1 MLNLSNIL
9 NKHLKKEYLFLA
21 IIIYSGTLLMPNTCT
36 ADSARAILGPMSV
49 LGNLSVPE
57 QQILFNRFRE
67 QLNQRYHLVSHK
79 VLELI
84 TERGIKSIDIEDCTS
99 SKCVREVLSFTK
111 NLHHQFKT
119 DELFLFQLVR
129 NETETQMSLK
139 LSSLS
144 IPEITEKIVTRTC
157 HKCDTETLIRHVDKL
172 VQKMLENLPLEK
184 VALPKKDIVPT
195 EKEVPLPEKD
205 IAPTEKEVALPEKDI
220 APTEIEVA
228 LPEKDIAPTEKEVTS
243 PKKDIAPTEKE
254 VASPKK
260 FSSPEPVELL
270 DLAEKKIPEPPA
282 PDHYIVARE
291 SYNQRIGQL
300 LLDVTY
306 ALQIFRSGMFV
317 QLEVS
322 IDESGTVADI
332 IIKTTSGSQ
341 DFDETAIMALE
352 DIQFD
357 PLPEAMLK
365 YGNYVVNLQIQNSR

>member
-1 MLNLSNIL
+1 MKGVQLMLNLSNIL

-21 IIIYSGTLLMPNTCT
+21 IIIYSGTLLMPKTCT
-36 ADSARAILGPMSV
+36 ADSARAIISPMSV

-84 TERGIKSIDIEDCTS
+84 AERGIKSIDIEDCTS

-184 VALPKKDIVPT
+184 VALPEKDIV
-195 EKEVPLPEKD
+195 
-205 IAPTEKEVALPEKDI
+205 PTEKEVALPEKVI
-220 APTEIEVA
+220 V
-228 LPEKDIAPTEKEVTS
+228 PTEKEIAS

-254 VASPKK
+254 VASPEK

-270 DLAEKKIPEPPA
+270 DLAEKQIPEPPA
-282 PDHYIVARE
+282 PDPYIVARE
-291 SYNQRIGQL
+291 SYNQHIGQL

-365 YGNYVVNLQIQNSR
+365 YGNYVVILQIQNSR

>member
-1 MLNLSNIL
+1 
-9 NKHLKKEYLFLA
+9 
-21 IIIYSGTLLMPNTCT
+21 MPKTCT
-36 ADSARAILGPMSV
+36 ADSARAIIGPMSV

-84 TERGIKSIDIEDCTS
+84 AERGIKSIDIEDCTS

-184 VALPKKDIVPT
+184 IALPEKDIVPT
-195 EKEVPLPEKD
+195 EKEV
-205 IAPTEKEVALPEKDI
+205 A
-220 APTEIEVA
+220 
-228 LPEKDIAPTEKEVTS
+228 S

-254 VASPKK
+254 VASPEK

-270 DLAEKKIPEPPA
+270 DLAEKQIPEPPA
-282 PDHYIVARE
+282 PAPYIVARE

-365 YGNYVVNLQIQNSR
+365 YGNYVVILQIQNSR

>member
-1 MLNLSNIL
+1 MKGVQLMLNLSNIL

-21 IIIYSGTLLMPNTCT
+21 IIIYSGTLLMPKTCT
-36 ADSARAILGPMSV
+36 ADSARAIIGPMSV

-84 TERGIKSIDIEDCTS
+84 AERGIKSIDIEDCTS

-184 VALPKKDIVPT
+184 VALPEKDIVPT
-195 EKEVPLPEKD
+195 EKEV
-205 IAPTEKEVALPEKDI
+205 A
-220 APTEIEVA
+220 
-228 LPEKDIAPTEKEVTS
+228 S

-254 VASPKK
+254 VASPEK

-270 DLAEKKIPEPPA
+270 DLAEKQIPEPPA
-282 PDHYIVARE
+282 PDPYIVARE

-365 YGNYVVNLQIQNSR
+365 YGNYVVILQIQNSR

>member
-1 MLNLSNIL
+1 MKVIQLMLNLSNIL

-21 IIIYSGTLLMPNTCT
+21 IIIYSGTSLMPKTCT
-36 ADSARAILGPMSV
+36 ADSARAIIGPMSV

-84 TERGIKSIDIEDCTS
+84 AERGIKSIDIEDCTS

-184 VALPKKDIVPT
+184 VALPEKDIVPT
-195 EKEVPLPEKD
+195 EKEVTLPEKD
-205 IAPTEKEVALPEKDI
+205 IAPTG
-220 APTEIEVA
+220 
-228 LPEKDIAPTEKEVTS
+228 
-243 PKKDIAPTEKE
+243 KE
-254 VASPKK
+254 VASPEK

-270 DLAEKKIPEPPA
+270 DLAEKQIPEPPA
-282 PDHYIVARE
+282 PDPYIVARE

-365 YGNYVVNLQIQNSR
+365 YGNYVVILQIQNSR

>member
-1 MLNLSNIL
+1 MKGVQLMLNLSNIL

-21 IIIYSGTLLMPNTCT
+21 IIIYSGTSLMPKTCT
-36 ADSARAILGPMSV
+36 ADSARAIIGPMSV

-84 TERGIKSIDIEDCTS
+84 AERGIKSIDIEDCTS

-184 VALPKKDIVPT
+184 VALPEKDIVPT
-195 EKEVPLPEKD
+195 EKEVVLPEKD
-205 IAPTEKEVALPEKDI
+205 IAPTEKEVALPEK
-220 APTEIEVA
+220 
-228 LPEKDIAPTEKEVTS
+228 
-243 PKKDIAPTEKE
+243 
-254 VASPKK
+254 

-270 DLAEKKIPEPPA
+270 DLAEKQIPEPSA

-357 PLPEAMLK
+357 TLPEAMLK
-365 YGNYVVNLQIQNSR
+365 YGNYVVIMQIQNSR

>member
-1 MLNLSNIL
+1 MKGVQLMLNLSNIL

-21 IIIYSGTLLMPNTCT
+21 IIIYSGTLLMPKTCT
-36 ADSARAILGPMSV
+36 ADSARAIIGPMSV

-84 TERGIKSIDIEDCTS
+84 AERGIKSIDIEDCTS

-184 VALPKKDIVPT
+184 VALPEKDIVPT
-195 EKEVPLPEKD
+195 EK
-205 IAPTEKEVALPEKDI
+205 
-220 APTEIEVA
+220 EVA

-243 PKKDIAPTEKE
+243 PEKDIAPTEKE
-254 VASPKK
+254 VASPEK

-270 DLAEKKIPEPPA
+270 DLAEKQIPEPPA
-282 PDHYIVARE
+282 PDPYIVARE

-365 YGNYVVNLQIQNSR
+365 YGNYVVILQIQNSR

>member
-1 MLNLSNIL
+1 MLNLSNII

-21 IIIYSGTLLMPNTCT
+21 IIIYSGTLLMPKTCT
-36 ADSARAILGPMSV
+36 ADSARAIIGPMSV

-84 TERGIKSIDIEDCTS
+84 AERGIKSIDIEDCTS

-184 VALPKKDIVPT
+184 VALPEKDIVPT
-195 EKEVPLPEKD
+195 EKEV
-205 IAPTEKEVALPEKDI
+205 A
-220 APTEIEVA
+220 
-228 LPEKDIAPTEKEVTS
+228 S

-254 VASPKK
+254 VASPEK

-270 DLAEKKIPEPPA
+270 DLAEKQIPEPPA
-282 PDHYIVARE
+282 PDPYIVARE

-352 DIQFD
+352 DIQFN
-357 PLPEAMLK
+357 PLPETMLK
-365 YGNYVVNLQIQNSR
+365 YGNYVVILQIQNSR

>member
-21 IIIYSGTLLMPNTCT
+21 IIIYSGTLLMPKTCT
-36 ADSARAILGPMSV
+36 ADSARAIIGPMSV

-84 TERGIKSIDIEDCTS
+84 AERGIKSIDIEDCTS

-184 VALPKKDIVPT
+184 VALPEKDIVPT
-195 EKEVPLPEKD
+195 EKEV
-205 IAPTEKEVALPEKDI
+205 AL
-220 APTEIEVA
+220 
-228 LPEKDIAPTEKEVTS
+228 

-254 VASPKK
+254 VASPEK

-270 DLAEKKIPEPPA
+270 DLAEKQIPEPPA
-282 PDHYIVARE
+282 PDPYIVARE

-365 YGNYVVNLQIQNSR
+365 YGNYVVILQIQNSR

>member
-21 IIIYSGTLLMPNTCT
+21 IIIYSGTLLMPKTCT
-36 ADSARAILGPMSV
+36 ADSARAIIGPMSV

-67 QLNQRYHLVSHK
+67 QLNQHYHLVSHK

-184 VALPKKDIVPT
+184 VALPEKDIV
-195 EKEVPLPEKD
+195 
-205 IAPTEKEVALPEKDI
+205 PTEKEVALPEKDI
-220 APTEIEVA
+220 APTE
-228 LPEKDIAPTEKEVTS
+228 
-243 PKKDIAPTEKE
+243 KE
-254 VASPKK
+254 VASPEK

-270 DLAEKKIPEPPA
+270 DLAEKQIPEPPPA
-282 PDHYIVARE
+282 PDPYIVARE

-365 YGNYVVNLQIQNSR
+365 YGNYVVILQIQNSR

>member
-1 MLNLSNIL
+1 MKGVQLMLNLSNIL

-21 IIIYSGTLLMPNTCT
+21 IIIYSGTLLMPKTCT
-36 ADSARAILGPMSV
+36 ADSARAIIGPMSV

-84 TERGIKSIDIEDCTS
+84 AERGIKSIDIEDCTS

-144 IPEITEKIVTRTC
+144 IPEISEKIVTRTC

-184 VALPKKDIVPT
+184 VALPEKDIVPT
-195 EKEVPLPEKD
+195 EKEV
-205 IAPTEKEVALPEKDI
+205 A
-220 APTEIEVA
+220 
-228 LPEKDIAPTEKEVTS
+228 S
-243 PKKDIAPTEKE
+243 PKKDIAPAEKE
-254 VASPKK
+254 VASPEK

-270 DLAEKKIPEPPA
+270 DLAEKQIPEPPE
-282 PDHYIVARE
+282 PDPYIVARE

-365 YGNYVVNLQIQNSR
+365 YGNYVVILQIQNSR

>member
-1 MLNLSNIL
+1 MKGVQLMLNLSDIL

-21 IIIYSGTLLMPNTCT
+21 IIIYSGTSLMPKTCI
-36 ADSARAILGPMSV
+36 ADSARAIIGPMSV

-84 TERGIKSIDIEDCTS
+84 AERGIKSIDIEDCTS

-184 VALPKKDIVPT
+184 VALPEKDIVPT
-195 EKEVPLPEKD
+195 EK
-205 IAPTEKEVALPEKDI
+205 
-220 APTEIEVA
+220 EVA

-254 VASPKK
+254 VASPEK

-270 DLAEKKIPEPPA
+270 DLAEKQIPEPPA
-282 PDHYIVARE
+282 PDPYIVARE

-352 DIQFD
+352 DIQFN
-357 PLPEAMLK
+357 PLPETMLK
-365 YGNYVVNLQIQNSR
+365 YGNYVVILQIQNSR

>member
-1 MLNLSNIL
+1 MKGVQLMLNLSNIL

-21 IIIYSGTLLMPNTCT
+21 IIIYSGTLLMPKTCT
-36 ADSARAILGPMSV
+36 ADSARAIIGPMSV

-84 TERGIKSIDIEDCTS
+84 AERGIKSIDIEDCTS

-157 HKCDTETLIRHVDKL
+157 HKCDTETLIRQVDKL

-184 VALPKKDIVPT
+184 VALPEKDIVTT
-195 EKEVPLPEKD
+195 EKKVALPEKD
-205 IAPTEKEVALPEKDI
+205 FAPTEKEVALPEKDI
-220 APTEIEVA
+220 APTE
-228 LPEKDIAPTEKEVTS
+228 
-243 PKKDIAPTEKE
+243 KE
-254 VASPKK
+254 VASPEK

-270 DLAEKKIPEPPA
+270 DLAEKQIPEPPA
-282 PDHYIVARE
+282 PATYIVARE

-352 DIQFD
+352 DIQFN
-357 PLPEAMLK
+357 PLPETMLK
-365 YGNYVVNLQIQNSR
+365 YGNYVVILQIQNSR

>member
-1 MLNLSNIL
+1 M
-9 NKHLKKEYLFLA
+9 
-21 IIIYSGTLLMPNTCT
+21 YSGTLLMPKTCT
-36 ADSARAILGPMSV
+36 ADSARAIIGPMSV

-84 TERGIKSIDIEDCTS
+84 AERGIKSIDIEDCTS

-184 VALPKKDIVPT
+184 VALPEKDIVPT
-195 EKEVPLPEKD
+195 EKEVTLPEKD
-205 IAPTEKEVALPEKDI
+205 IAPTGKEI
-220 APTEIEVA
+220 
-228 LPEKDIAPTEKEVTS
+228 
-243 PKKDIAPTEKE
+243 
-254 VASPKK
+254 ASPEK

-270 DLAEKKIPEPPA
+270 DLAEKQIPEPPA
-282 PDHYIVARE
+282 PDPYIVARE

-317 QLEVS
+317 QLEVN

-332 IIKTTSGSQ
+332 IIKTTLSS
-341 DFDETAIMALE
+341 FIFVITAYILK
-352 DIQFD
+352 IS
-357 PLPEAMLK
+357 PELNK
-365 YGNYVVNLQIQNSR
+365 LIKNKIII

>member
-1 MLNLSNIL
+1 MKEVQLMLNLSNIL

-21 IIIYSGTLLMPNTCT
+21 IIIYSGTLLMPKTCT
-36 ADSARAILGPMSV
+36 ADSARAIIGPMSV

-84 TERGIKSIDIEDCTS
+84 AERGIKSIDIEDCTS

-184 VALPKKDIVPT
+184 VALPEKDIV
-195 EKEVPLPEKD
+195 
-205 IAPTEKEVALPEKDI
+205 PTEKEVALPEKDI
-220 APTEIEVA
+220 APTE
-228 LPEKDIAPTEKEVTS
+228 
-243 PKKDIAPTEKE
+243 KE
-254 VASPKK
+254 VASPEK

-270 DLAEKKIPEPPA
+270 DLAEKQIPEPPA
-282 PDHYIVARE
+282 PDPYIVARE

-365 YGNYVVNLQIQNSR
+365 YGNYVVILQIQNSR

>member
-21 IIIYSGTLLMPNTCT
+21 IIIYSGTLLMPKTCT
-36 ADSARAILGPMSV
+36 ADSARAIIGPMSV

-84 TERGIKSIDIEDCTS
+84 AERGIKSIDIEDCTS
-99 SKCVREVLSFTK
+99 SKCIREVLSFTK

-184 VALPKKDIVPT
+184 VALPEKDIV
-195 EKEVPLPEKD
+195 
-205 IAPTEKEVALPEKDI
+205 PTEKEVALPEKDI
-220 APTEIEVA
+220 APTEKEVA
-228 LPEKDIAPTEKEVTS
+228 S
-243 PKKDIAPTEKE
+243 PKKDIAPAEKE
-254 VASPKK
+254 VASPEK

-270 DLAEKKIPEPPA
+270 DLAEKQIPEPPV
-282 PDHYIVARE
+282 PDPYIVARE

-365 YGNYVVNLQIQNSR
+365 YGNYVVILQIQNSR

>member
-1 MLNLSNIL
+1 MKGVQLMLNLSNIL

-21 IIIYSGTLLMPNTCT
+21 IIIYSGTLLMPKTCT
-36 ADSARAILGPMSV
+36 ADSARAIIGPMSV

-84 TERGIKSIDIEDCTS
+84 AERGIKSIDIEDCTS

-184 VALPKKDIVPT
+184 VALPEKYIVPT
-195 EKEVPLPEKD
+195 EKEVPLPEKN
-205 IAPTEKEVALPEKDI
+205 IAPTEKEVA
-220 APTEIEVA
+220 
-228 LPEKDIAPTEKEVTS
+228 S

-254 VASPKK
+254 VASPEK

-270 DLAEKKIPEPPA
+270 DLAEKQIPEPPA
-282 PDHYIVARE
+282 PDPYIVARE

-365 YGNYVVNLQIQNSR
+365 YGNYVVILQIQNSR

>member
-1 MLNLSNIL
+1 MNGVQLMLNLSNIL

-21 IIIYSGTLLMPNTCT
+21 IIIYSGTLLMPKTCT
-36 ADSARAILGPMSV
+36 ADSARAIIGPMSV

-84 TERGIKSIDIEDCTS
+84 AERGIKSIDIEDCTS

-184 VALPKKDIVPT
+184 VALPEKDIV
-195 EKEVPLPEKD
+195 
-205 IAPTEKEVALPEKDI
+205 PTEKEVALPEKDI
-220 APTEIEVA
+220 APTEKEVA
-228 LPEKDIAPTEKEVTS
+228 S

-254 VASPKK
+254 VASPEK

-270 DLAEKKIPEPPA
+270 DLAEKQITEPPA
-282 PDHYIVARE
+282 PDPYIVARE

-365 YGNYVVNLQIQNSR
+365 YGNYVVILQIQNSR

>member
-21 IIIYSGTLLMPNTCT
+21 IIIYSGTLLMPKTCT
-36 ADSARAILGPMSV
+36 ADSARAIIGPMSV
-49 LGNLSVPE
+49 LGNLSVAE

-84 TERGIKSIDIEDCTS
+84 AERGIKSIDIEDCTS

-111 NLHHQFKT
+111 NLYHQFKT

-184 VALPKKDIVPT
+184 VALPEKDIVPT
-195 EKEVPLPEKD
+195 EKEVAFPE
-205 IAPTEKEVALPEKDI
+205 
-220 APTEIEVA
+220 
-228 LPEKDIAPTEKEVTS
+228 
-243 PKKDIAPTEKE
+243 KDIAPTEKE
-254 VASPKK
+254 VASPKKDITTTEKEVASPEK

-270 DLAEKKIPEPPA
+270 DLAEKQILEPSA
-282 PDHYIVARE
+282 PDSYIVARE

-322 IDESGTVADI
+322 IDESGTAADI

-352 DIQFD
+352 NIQFD

-365 YGNYVVNLQIQNSR
+365 YGNYVVILQIQNSR

>member
-1 MLNLSNIL
+1 MKEVQLMLNLSNIL

-21 IIIYSGTLLMPNTCT
+21 IIIYSGTLLMPKTCT
-36 ADSARAILGPMSV
+36 ADSARAIIGPMSV

-84 TERGIKSIDIEDCTS
+84 AERGIKSIDIEDCTS

-184 VALPKKDIVPT
+184 VTLQEKDIVS
-195 EKEVPLPEKD
+195 
-205 IAPTEKEVALPEKDI
+205 TEKEVALPEKDI
-220 APTEIEVA
+220 APTEKEVA
-228 LPEKDIAPTEKEVTS
+228 S

-254 VASPKK
+254 VASPEK

-270 DLAEKKIPEPPA
+270 DLAEKQIPEPPA
-282 PDHYIVARE
+282 PDPYIVARE

-365 YGNYVVNLQIQNSR
+365 YGNYVVILQIQNSR

>member
-1 MLNLSNIL
+1 
-9 NKHLKKEYLFLA
+9 
-21 IIIYSGTLLMPNTCT
+21 
-36 ADSARAILGPMSV
+36 MSV

-84 TERGIKSIDIEDCTS
+84 AERGIKSIDIEDCTS

-184 VALPKKDIVPT
+184 VALP
-195 EKEVPLPEKD
+195 EKD

-220 APTEIEVA
+220 APTE
-228 LPEKDIAPTEKEVTS
+228 
-243 PKKDIAPTEKE
+243 KE
-254 VASPKK
+254 VASPEK

-270 DLAEKKIPEPPA
+270 DLAEKQIPEPPA
-282 PDHYIVARE
+282 PDPYIVARE

-365 YGNYVVNLQIQNSR
+365 YGNYVVILQIQNSR

>member
-21 IIIYSGTLLMPNTCT
+21 IIIYSGTLLMPKTCT
-36 ADSARAILGPMSV
+36 ADSARAIIGPMSV

-84 TERGIKSIDIEDCTS
+84 AERGIKSVDIEDCTS

-184 VALPKKDIVPT
+184 VALPEKDIV
-195 EKEVPLPEKD
+195 
-205 IAPTEKEVALPEKDI
+205 PTEKEVALPEKDI
-220 APTEIEVA
+220 APTEKE
-228 LPEKDIAPTEKEVTS
+228 IAS

-254 VASPKK
+254 VASPEK

-270 DLAEKKIPEPPA
+270 DLAEKQIPEPPA
-282 PDHYIVARE
+282 HDPYIVARE

-365 YGNYVVNLQIQNSR
+365 YGNYVVILQIQNSR

>member
-21 IIIYSGTLLMPNTCT
+21 IIIYSGTLLMPKTCT
-36 ADSARAILGPMSV
+36 ADSARAIIGPMSV

-84 TERGIKSIDIEDCTS
+84 AERGIKSIDIEDCTS

-184 VALPKKDIVPT
+184 VALP
-195 EKEVPLPEKD
+195 EKD

-220 APTEIEVA
+220 APTE
-228 LPEKDIAPTEKEVTS
+228 
-243 PKKDIAPTEKE
+243 KE
-254 VASPKK
+254 VASPEK

-270 DLAEKKIPEPPA
+270 DLAEKQIPEPPA
-282 PDHYIVARE
+282 PDPYIVARE

-365 YGNYVVNLQIQNSR
+365 YGNYVVILQIQNSR

>member
-1 MLNLSNIL
+1 
-9 NKHLKKEYLFLA
+9 
-21 IIIYSGTLLMPNTCT
+21 
-36 ADSARAILGPMSV
+36 MSV

-84 TERGIKSIDIEDCTS
+84 AERGIKSIDIEDCTS

-184 VALPKKDIVPT
+184 IA
-195 EKEVPLPEKD
+195 LPEKD
-205 IAPTEKEVALPEKDI
+205 IAPTEKEVA
-220 APTEIEVA
+220 
-228 LPEKDIAPTEKEVTS
+228 S

-254 VASPKK
+254 VASPEK

-270 DLAEKKIPEPPA
+270 DLAEKQIPEPPA
-282 PDHYIVARE
+282 PDPYIVARE

-365 YGNYVVNLQIQNSR
+365 YGNYVVILQIQNSR

>member
-21 IIIYSGTLLMPNTCT
+21 IIIYSGTLLMPKTCT
-36 ADSARAILGPMSV
+36 ADSARAIIGPMSV

-84 TERGIKSIDIEDCTS
+84 AERGIKSIDIEDCTS

-184 VALPKKDIVPT
+184 VALPEKDIVPT
-195 EKEVPLPEKD
+195 EKEV
-205 IAPTEKEVALPEKDI
+205 A
-220 APTEIEVA
+220 
-228 LPEKDIAPTEKEVTS
+228 S

-254 VASPKK
+254 VASPEK

-270 DLAEKKIPEPPA
+270 DLAEKQIPEPPA
-282 PDHYIVARE
+282 PDPYIVARE

-365 YGNYVVNLQIQNSR
+365 YGNYVIILQIQNSR

>member
-1 MLNLSNIL
+1 MKEVQLMLNLSNIL

-21 IIIYSGTLLMPNTCT
+21 IIIYSGTLLMPKTCT
-36 ADSARAILGPMSV
+36 ADSARAIIGPMSV

-84 TERGIKSIDIEDCTS
+84 AERGIKSIDIEDCTS

-184 VALPKKDIVPT
+184 VALPEKDIV
-195 EKEVPLPEKD
+195 
-205 IAPTEKEVALPEKDI
+205 PTEKEVALPEKDI
-220 APTEIEVA
+220 AT
-228 LPEKDIAPTEKEVTS
+228 TEKEVAS

-254 VASPKK
+254 VASPEK

-270 DLAEKKIPEPPA
+270 DLAERQISEPPA
-282 PDHYIVARE
+282 PDPYIVARE

-365 YGNYVVNLQIQNSR
+365 YGNYVVILQIQNSR